1 MKNNTKHVIFKNFIK
16 YLYKKKIKYCV
27 LTNGKN
33 FPSQIIRDIDFYIN
47 FSNKSELINL
57 VNIFCN
63 KNSLKIE
70 KELNNASSFIK
81 NELSK
86 RLHLK
91 RLPSIKFV
99 YDKTAENS
107 DRIEKIMKLVSKK

>member
-1 MKNNTKHVIFKNFIK
+1 MSNRT
-16 YLYKKKIKYCV
+16 YKVQDLLHKEIATM
-27 LTNGKN
+27 L
-33 FPSQIIRDIDFYIN
+33 IRDIQNPLISISVTISGVRVSKDLKY
-47 FSNKSELINL
+47 SEIYFTTL
-57 VNIFCN
+57 N

-107 DRIEKIMKLVSKK
+107 DRIEKIIRSVSKK